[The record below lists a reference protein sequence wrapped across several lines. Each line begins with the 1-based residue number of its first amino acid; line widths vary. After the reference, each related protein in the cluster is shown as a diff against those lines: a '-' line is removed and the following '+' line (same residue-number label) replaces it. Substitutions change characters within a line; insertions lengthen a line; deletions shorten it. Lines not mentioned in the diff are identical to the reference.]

1 MIVDT
6 SAILAVLFDEPDAE
20 RYARAIAGASRCRMS
35 VASFLEAAIVLE
47 SRGGAAAGGELD
59 LFLERAPIELAP
71 VTYDHAQAA
80 RRAWRRFGKGNH
92 PAGLNFGD
100 CFAYAL
106 AEATRE
112 PLLFKGGDF
121 PLTDVQTAWRHGRVT
136 SPIVERAPG

>member
-6 SAILAVLFDEPDAE
+6 SAVLAILFHEPDAE
-20 RYARAIAGASRCRMS
+20 RFASAITTASSRGMS
-35 VASFLEAAIVLE
+35 AATLLETTIVLE
-47 SRGGAAAGGELD
+47 SRSGAAAGYELD
-59 LFLERAPIELAP
+59 SFLQEAEIELEP
-71 VTYDHAQAA
+71 VTPDQAQAA

-121 PLTDVQTAWRHGRVT
+121 DLTDVEVA
-136 SPIVERAPG
+136 

>member
-6 SAILAVLFDEPDAE
+6 SAVLAILFHESDAE
-20 RYARAIAGASRCRMS
+20 RYARAITMASPRRMS
-35 VASFLEAAIVLE
+35 VATLLETTIVLE
-47 SRGGAAAGGELD
+47 SRSGAAAGHELD
-59 LFLERAPIELAP
+59 AFLEEAAIELEP
-71 VTYDHAQAA
+71 VTPAHARAA

-112 PLLFKGGDF
+112 PLLFKGQDF
-121 PLTDVQTAWRHGRVT
+121 ELTDIEVA
-136 SPIVERAPG
+136 